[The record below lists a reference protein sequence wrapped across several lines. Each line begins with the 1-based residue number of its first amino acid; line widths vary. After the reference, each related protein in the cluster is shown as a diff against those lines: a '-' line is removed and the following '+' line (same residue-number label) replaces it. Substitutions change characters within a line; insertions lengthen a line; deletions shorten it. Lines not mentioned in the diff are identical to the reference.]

1 MLRYEPGDIA
11 TFYFIIK
18 EDGNNK
24 EIKAWSD
31 KKQLVEFYMDF
42 HKCPKFRLKKITKP
56 IEEIR
61 KITEESY
68 HDEITIG
75 HIRVRDREKK
85 KGDVKLITIPATQNE
100 LNFLSE
106 ESSNF
111 LSTSMEYSYLNG
123 VIPYLKK
130 KYREALS

>member
-56 IEEIR
+56 IE
-61 KITEESY
+61 
-68 HDEITIG
+68 
-75 HIRVRDREKK
+75 V
-85 KGDVKLITIPATQNE
+85 
-100 LNFLSE
+100 LS
-106 ESSNF
+106 
-111 LSTSMEYSYLNG
+111 
-123 VIPYLKK
+123 
-130 KYREALS
+130 